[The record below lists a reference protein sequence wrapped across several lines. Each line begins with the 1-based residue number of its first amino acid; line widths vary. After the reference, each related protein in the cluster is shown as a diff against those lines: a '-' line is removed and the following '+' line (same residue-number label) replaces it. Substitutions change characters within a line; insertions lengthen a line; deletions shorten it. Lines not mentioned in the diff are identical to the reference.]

1 MRNLRGPVFAQPLAF
16 ARPRLQKFFDIR
28 VEIYFF
34 ICSLTDPTTLVTV
47 GPLTPAGH
55 LAIPLLWGKLF
66 RQKFCVFW
74 LLITPLHLKSHYFTT
89 ASSRLERVTQ
99 RDTSKASL
107 TAVNI
112 LFLFL
117 PRAPSPFWKQQFTF
131 EFERFVKQAKGVL
144 GCNCTVTARVP
155 VEAGNRSIQLFTEEK
170 LENGFM
176 KSEWNIFLLLLRRCC
191 LLLLPLV
198 GLSSGVLS
206 LLQASC
212 VRFN

>member
-1 MRNLRGPVFAQPLAF
+1 MGRSLHNLSPSLGLACKSF
-16 ARPRLQKFFDIR
+16 LISASKYICKSFLIENIFTVDIC

-117 PRAPSPFWKQQFTF
+117 PPRA
-131 EFERFVKQAKGVL
+131 
-144 GCNCTVTARVP
+144 
-155 VEAGNRSIQLFTEEK
+155 
-170 LENGFM
+170 
-176 KSEWNIFLLLLRRCC
+176 LLR
-191 LLLLPLV
+191 LFGNNNLH
-198 GLSSGVLS
+198 LSFRGW
-206 LLQASC
+206 
-212 VRFN
+212 